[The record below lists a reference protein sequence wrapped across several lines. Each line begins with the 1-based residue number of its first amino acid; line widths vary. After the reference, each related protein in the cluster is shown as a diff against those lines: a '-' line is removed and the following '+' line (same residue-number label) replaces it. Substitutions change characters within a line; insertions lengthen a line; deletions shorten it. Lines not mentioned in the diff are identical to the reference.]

1 MRLAEAL
8 ILRADY
14 QKRIEQLKN
23 RLLRNAKTQEGDDPA
38 ENPTI
43 LLAEMER
50 IAQELARL
58 IQRINKTNAVTLL
71 QDEMTIADAIAVR
84 DVLRVRHTIYTGLAQ
99 AATVT
104 QDRYTKSEVK
114 FRSAIDVAAIQKQAD
129 GIAQEH
135 RELDTL
141 IQEANW
147 KTELLA

>member
-14 QKRIEQLKN
+14 QKRIEQLKS
-23 RLLRNAKTQEGDDPA
+23 RILRNAKIQEGDDPA

-71 QDEMTIADAIAVR
+71 QDEMTIALICR
-84 DVLRVRHTIYTGLAQ
+84 DSEGGKGGF
-99 AATVT
+99 AATMAG
-104 QDRYTKSEVK
+104 RHAPIESPAGGRGANILSR
-114 FRSAIDVAAIQKQAD
+114 FRRS
-129 GIAQEH
+129 G
-135 RELDTL
+135 R
-141 IQEANW
+141 
-147 KTELLA
+147 

>member
-14 QKRIEQLKN
+14 QKRIEQLKS
-23 RLLRNAKTQEGDDPA
+23 RILRNAKMQEGDEPA

-50 IAQELARL
+50 IAQELTRL
-58 IQRINKTNAVTLL
+58 IQQINKTNSATLL
-71 QDEMTIADAIAVR
+71 QDGMTIADAIAVR
-84 DVLRVRHTIYTGLAQ
+84 DVLRVRHTIYAGLAQ

-114 FRSAIDVAAIQKQAD
+114 FRAAVDVAAIQKQAD
-129 GIAQEH
+129 DIAQEH